1 MSNFPKM
8 VYRAAGAKIENRIVA
23 DEDAMSAAGAEGW
36 GELAVAKANAKAA
49 DAPAVTRPVGVPS
62 AKPDKP
68 DPAIAQLQLALTAE
82 REAGESARALAH
94 AAEQVAE
101 AHLARAQQYE
111 AFLIGLRDDENAP
124 EPLRAAIAELLGDG
138 TPQASAPAKN
148 AAKAKAKPKA
158 QA

>member
-23 DEDAMSAAGAEGW
+23 DGDAMSAAQAEGW
-36 GELAVAKANAKAA
+36 GELAAAKARAKAA
-49 DAPAVTRPVGVPS
+49 SVGVNTGAPVGSNVQT
-62 AKPDKP
+62 AKP
-68 DPAIAQLQLALTAE
+68 DPAIAQLQLALNAE
-82 REAGESARALAH
+82 REAGESARALAL

-124 EPLRAAIAELLGDG
+124 EPLRADIADLLGDG
-138 TPQASAPAKN
+138 TPQVSAPAKN